1 MNAAETRALLL
12 ALNAALARGQRAAIA
27 TVVGVHGSAYR
38 REGTRMLILDDGAQV
53 CMLSGGCLEAEV
65 VEVALEVIR
74 SGVPSVTHYDLSED
88 ATWGLGIGCGGSVDV
103 RVERVD
109 PANPVTAAWLL
120 ALERGELA
128 ALAVPLDGSGSLFVG
143 PAGETVGHLSPPA
156 LHAFAVRAAR
166 ERLGQREPRAVT
178 LQADSGQAVFI
189 DVCTPP
195 PQLVLYGAGHDAM
208 PLSAQAHALGYDVHV
223 IDPRSA
229 YLTAGRFPGA
239 TLHDLSP
246 EQLGRFTPSARGHL
260 VIMNH
265 HLDRDRVCLH
275 HALTSGAPYVG
286 VLGPRSRAQTLLDEL
301 AAGGVTFSPGELER
315 LRSPVGLRLGAEAPE
330 EVALSILA
338 ELMAWRRGYDG
349 SFLSGHA
356 GRIHDAQTHAA
367 APDPLPGSQPG
378 TAPGQHVSV
387 SDAPDADPS
396 LAATSSGH

>member
-1 MNAAETRALLL
+1 MNAAETRALLG
-12 ALNAALARGQRAAIA
+12 ALRDALGRGQQAAIA

-74 SGVPSVTHYDLSED
+74 TGVPTVTHYDLSED

-109 PANPVTAAWLL
+109 AHDPVTAAWLSAL
-120 ALERGELA
+120 EAGRAAALIVPLRGEGRVLVTPGGEVLGTLSGDLHAPAVAAALERL
-128 ALAVPLDGSGSLFVG
+128 GS
-143 PAGETVGHLSPPA
+143 
-156 LHAFAVRAAR
+156 
-166 ERLGQREPRAVT
+166 REPRAAT
-178 LQADSGQAVFI
+178 LTLPGGDGAEGTPVFI
-189 DVCTPP
+189 DLSSLP

-223 IDPRSA
+223 IDPRGA
-229 YLTAGRFPGA
+229 YLTPGRFPGA

-246 EQLGRFTPSARGHL
+246 EDLAAFVPSPRAHL
-260 VIMNH
+260 IVMNH
-265 HLDRDRVCLH
+265 HVDRDRVCLR
-275 HALTSGAPYVG
+275 HALESGAEYVG
-286 VLGPRSRAQTLLDEL
+286 VLGPRSRALDLLATLE
-301 AAGGVTFSPGELER
+301 GEGVTFTDAQLAR
-315 LRSPVGLRLGAEAPE
+315 LRSPIGLRLGAEAPE

-356 GRIHDAQTHAA
+356 GRIHHAPTHPA
-367 APDPLPGSQPG
+367 AP
-378 TAPGQHVSV
+378 T
-387 SDAPDADPS
+387 
-396 LAATSSGH
+396 T